1 LGYINLFEKKDTQKM
16 THGFEPLFLRN
27 FTRDSVSTQGTQSA
41 DGSKVRNEKPLITC
55 VDEIEQQEEVQPYYQ
70 NRFSV
75 KKQINAIPKPPKN
88 SDDSN
93 LSHNNANQLKVKIS
107 KNKCSS

>member
-1 LGYINLFEKKDTQKM
+1 M

-41 DGSKVRNEKPLITC
+41 DGSKVRAKPLITC
-55 VDEIEQQEEVQPYYQ
+55 IDEIEQQEEVQPYYQ

-75 KKQINAIPKPPKN
+75 KKQNNMIPKPPKN
-88 SDDSN
+88 SDDSD
-93 LSHNNANQLKVKIS
+93 LSHNNTNQLQVKIS
-107 KNKCSS
+107 GNRCSS